1 MKPPRTEDPKVN
13 PVFEPLYSKY
23 EVPVAA
29 KSPKKPRSGEK
40 EVRLAL
46 RKQKRAPRLEQT
58 TSMVYVPYE
67 ICSYTRK
74 ARGFRDRGKVTM
86 TL

>member
-23 EVPVAA
+23 EVPATA
-29 KSPKKPRSGEK
+29 KSPKKPRVGDE
-40 EVRLAL
+40 EIRLAL
-46 RKQKRAPRLEQT
+46 RRQKRAPRLVQT

-67 ICSYTRK
+67 I
-74 ARGFRDRGKVTM
+74 
-86 TL
+86 